1 MGAGNSKKPHA
12 IYVSNGSAYVIDVNC
27 DTDRIYVQQ
36 QSGKLATTFG
46 NVSASV
52 DNARTGMLYY
62 TATSTGATRVAPGKS
77 LYFTPNCSKDKTVY
91 ATIVQEQEG
100 ENKRSLCVDFP
111 MKVDQAL
118 IVGYD
123 GTIHF
128 AANTNKG
135 KEKEAKSSARKGQKS
150 TDPDNETPAPPC
162 DGKIEEEGTVIEPT
176 HDASL
181 WVDTNGFDH
190 FLNRS
195 RIYDYV
201 SAHVANG
208 SEQTIW
214 VKCDTNRDYV
224 LEESVKL
231 SDEIEKERERGR
243 TKATYTN
250 LYVFAKSRGFVKIT
264 GREAFPFKPPQ
275 KHGATVFIAIYQE
288 QEDGFLKLNDNFPAE
303 ANENVIVGYDGVIH
317 RAETGK
323 VWTDTDGKNHRKT

>member
-1 MGAGNSKKPHA
+1 
-12 IYVSNGSAYVIDVNC
+12 
-27 DTDRIYVQQ
+27 
-36 QSGKLATTFG
+36 
-46 NVSASV
+46 
-52 DNARTGMLYY
+52 
-62 TATSTGATRVAPGKS
+62 
-77 LYFTPNCSKDKTVY
+77 
-91 ATIVQEQEG
+91 
-100 ENKRSLCVDFP
+100 

-231 SDEIEKERERGR
+231 SDEIEKGLVSRLERLFSVSMQNAREDEPKLRTRTCTSSPSLEASLKSLVVRRFRSNRRRSTALPSSLRYTKSKKMVRFCEFKLFGR
-243 TKATYTN
+243 LPTR
-250 LYVFAKSRGFVKIT
+250 LPRSQFR
-264 GREAFPFKPPQ
+264 
-275 KHGATVFIAIYQE
+275 
-288 QEDGFLKLNDNFPAE
+288 
-303 ANENVIVGYDGVIH
+303 
-317 RAETGK
+317 
-323 VWTDTDGKNHRKT
+323 